1 MIYFQ
6 GCTAREKLKRIS
18 ESTQELLDK
27 CKVEYT
33 VLEDEECCGSV
44 LLRTGFREDAREAM
58 QKTYQKLKG
67 EKVVVS
73 CAGCYRTFTEDY
85 PEVLGVQVEV
95 VHISQLLEDLL
106 GELDLEREDLKV
118 TYHDPCHLGRHRGE
132 YKAPR
137 QVIRRKAE
145 LVEMDKNR
153 EEARCCGSGGGV
165 KSAYPELSLD
175 MATRRVEDAQKT
187 GADLLVTCCPFCLL
201 NLESAEKMRVLDL
214 TEFLLYQEGES

>member
-44 LLRTGFREDAREAM
+44 LLRTGFREDARETM
-58 QKTYQKLKG
+58 QKTYQKLQG

-85 PEVLGVQVEV
+85 PEVLGVEVEV
-95 VHISQLLEDLL
+95 VHISQLLKDLL
-106 GELDLEREDLKV
+106 SELHLEREDLKV

-132 YKAPR
+132 YQAPR
-137 QVIRRKAE
+137 SVIQEKAE

-201 NLESAEKMRVLDL
+201 NLESAGKMRVLDL

>member
-1 MIYFQ
+1 
-6 GCTAREKLKRIS
+6 
-18 ESTQELLDK
+18 LLDK

-33 VLEDEECCGSV
+33 VLEDEERRGSV

-58 QKTYQKLKG
+58 QKTYDKLKG

-85 PEVLGVQVEV
+85 PEVLGVEVEV
-95 VHISQLLEDLL
+95 VHISQLLEELL
-106 GELDLEREDLKV
+106 DELDLEREDLKV

-132 YKAPR
+132 YEAPR
-137 QVIRRKAE
+137 KVIQEKALLLE
-145 LVEMDKNR
+145 IDKNR

-201 NLESAEKMRVLDL
+201 NLESAGKMRVLDL